1 MRRKEVSL
9 MFTLSLEERDR
20 RWKMVRKTMEER
32 GIDCLIVFGINGFN
46 RNLAANLRYLSNVVV
61 TEGYFVFPLQREPT
75 LITFFGRLDTP
86 WVTDARAGH
95 PSYSKVISDRLRE
108 LGLEGATIGIVG
120 LSGFFGE
127 LGFPH
132 TTFTS
137 LAGNFPKANL
147 KDATDIVE
155 EARRMK
161 SAVEIRCFELG
172 CEAGEKAIQAAVD
185 TAKVGVRDREVQA
198 EIMDTL
204 FRNYCDPGSML
215 LYCSGKEVSHAGQG
229 HDNPD
234 LGPRPLEQGDVILT
248 EFDARFLGYIAQ
260 FNQPFSVGEPNHEWR
275 KILSVA
281 LEAFDNGLNTLR
293 PGITVGELDQAVLS
307 TIKGAGYVH
316 RNPAFH
322 GLGLSLEGPIGSF
335 PVQSPYKP
343 FTSLRFQAGMV
354 LEIEPHVVTPDGKK
368 GLTIGCPILVTET
381 GCRILSK
388 NWKPGFK
395 IV

>member
-1 MRRKEVSL
+1 

-20 RWKMVRKTMEER
+20 RWKRVREAMEKR
-32 GIDCLIVFGINGFN
+32 GVGCLIVFGTNGFN
-46 RNLAANLRYLSNVVV
+46 RNLGANLRYLSNVVV
-61 TEGYFVFPLQREPT
+61 TEGYFVFPLEREPT

-108 LGLEGATIGIVG
+108 LRLETGTIGIVG

-132 TTFTS
+132 ATFMS
-137 LAGNFPKANL
+137 LAGNFPGADF

-155 EARRMK
+155 EARRIK
-161 SAVEIRCFELG
+161 SAAEIRCFELG
-172 CEAGEKAIQAAVD
+172 CAAGEKAIRATVD
-185 TAKVGVRDREVQA
+185 TAKIGVKDREVQA
-198 EIMDTL
+198 KIMDTL
-204 FRNYCDPGSML
+204 FRNDCDPGSML
-215 LYCSGKEVSHAGQG
+215 LYCSGKEISHAGQG
-229 HDNPD
+229 HDNPR
-234 LGPRPLEQGDVILT
+234 LGPRPLEQGDVILM
-248 EFDARFLGYIAQ
+248 EFDARYLGYVAQ
-260 FNQPFSVGEPNHEWR
+260 FNQPYSVGEPNKEWR
-275 KILSVA
+275 EIFNVA
-281 LEAFDNGLNTLR
+281 SEAFNNGINTLR

-307 TIKGAGYVH
+307 TIKGAGYTH

-343 FTSLRFQAGMV
+343 FTSLRIESGMI

-368 GLTIGCPILVTET
+368 GLTTGCPVLVTET
-381 GCRILSK
+381 GSRLLS
-388 NWKPGFK
+388 NTWKPEFK
-395 IV
+395 IT